1 MEILR
6 QLLFHPGIRFT
17 DLNISGLTS
26 DHLTYHISE
35 LLALKLVR
43 KEEKGRY
50 SLTMKGKEL
59 ANTMD
64 TDKAIIEKQPKV
76 AVMVIVEKVIN
87 RKKHL
92 LIQTRLKEPYYGFK
106 GFLTGKV
113 RFGEKLLEA
122 AARELEE
129 ETSLT
134 ATLDLRF
141 ILHELVYSV
150 EGELLED
157 KIFHIIRGVDPVG
170 ELRDF
175 EGGTNEWLPWSDYL
189 KIEKRFKDDDAIFSN
204 YDKTPKEFYVEKTYI
219 AQEF

>member
-6 QLLFHPGIRFT
+6 QLLFHPFTRFK
-17 DLNISGLTS
+17 DLNISGLTT
-26 DHLTYHISE
+26 DHLTYHIKE
-35 LLALKLVR
+35 LLALKLIT
-43 KEEKGRY
+43 KSADGEY
-50 SLTMKGKEL
+50 SLTTKGKEL

-76 AVMVIVEKVIN
+76 AVMVIVEKMIDGE
-87 RKKHL
+87 KHL

-141 ILHELVYSV
+141 ILHELVYN
-150 EGELLED
+150 EGGKLLED

-170 ELRDF
+170 ELRNF
-175 EGGTNEWLPWSDYL
+175 EGGSNEWLPREDYL
-189 KIEKRFKDDDAIFSN
+189 NIEKRFKDDDAIFSN
-204 YDKTPKEFYVEKTYI
+204 YDEVPVEFYVEKDYV
-219 AQEF
+219 AKEF